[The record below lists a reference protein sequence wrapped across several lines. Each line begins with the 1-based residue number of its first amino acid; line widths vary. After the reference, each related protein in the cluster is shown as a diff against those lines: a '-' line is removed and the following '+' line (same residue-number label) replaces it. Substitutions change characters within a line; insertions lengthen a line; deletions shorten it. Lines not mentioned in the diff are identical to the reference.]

1 MLDLRSSRLK
11 IERAKKHMLEFEAE
25 RDSFLSTKTVHGCWP
40 IQRGARPHGLRN
52 REASRDAG

>member
-40 IQRGARPHGLRN
+40 VWRFNGKRPSN
-52 REASRDAG
+52 ITC